1 MATSQENIEFLEL
14 FNEALPSIDLP
25 TAYQIRN
32 LTLNKITELEQ
43 GIIEARLVFRK
54 ATLEKAAELGVEI
67 SDLLPPKEKAKA
79 PPKYQ
84 DPNDPTKTW
93 SGKGKPP
100 QWVKDALDSGKT
112 LDDLLI
118 PTPDIDPDAG
128 F

>member
-1 MATSQENIEFLEL
+1 MSSEKNIEFLEL
-14 FNEALPSIDLP
+14 FNEVLQSIDLP

-43 GIIEARLVFRK
+43 GIIEARLAFRK

-67 SDLLPPKEKAKA
+67 SDLLPPKEKVKA
-79 PPKYQ
+79 EPKYQ
-84 DPNDPTKTW
+84 TLNPLRTW

-100 QWVKDALDSGKT
+100 KWVKAALDSGKT

-118 PTPDIDPDAG
+118 PTPDVDPEAG